1 MTEILGIPRYI
12 SMEALNGEDGF
23 ADDIGTMSIDEIREA
38 CKHYYK
44 PGPIK
49 RVKNWLKYR

>member
-12 SMEALNGEDGF
+12 SMEALNGENGF